1 MVTEPVLGQTESVVT
16 RWTCDVCKHTGDVP
30 MRPDTGVWEGFMR
43 ITDAH
48 RADAPH
54 CSAAAPQ
61 SIRVEIVKGP
71 LDAD

>member
-1 MVTEPVLGQTESVVT
+1 MTGPHSLLGEPESVVT

-30 MRPDTGVWEGFMR
+30 MPRHTGVWEGFMR

-48 RADAPH
+48 ATDAPF

-71 LDAD
+71 LDD